1 MNALPMKPMPAGSS
15 GRRHRIAHAPPRST
29 LFWLRRNLTTVL
41 TVLATA
47 FVLGG
52 LVRLAT
58 DRHVA
63 RVVSFQE
70 P

>member
-1 MNALPMKPMPAGSS
+1 MNALPVTPSPARGR
-15 GRRHRIAHAPPRST
+15 GRRHRAEQATPPST
-29 LFWLRRNLTTVL
+29 LGWIRAHLATVL
-41 TVLATA
+41 TVVATA

-58 DRHVA
+58 DRNVT

>member
-1 MNALPMKPMPAGSS
+1 MIALPVPLPEAGGS
-15 GRRHRIAHAPPRST
+15 GRHHRRSARIPKPS
-29 LFWLRRNLTTVL
+29 WLRRNLATVL

-52 LVRLAT
+52 LVRLVT
-58 DRHVA
+58 DRHVTS
-63 RVVSFQE
+63 VVSFQE

>member
-1 MNALPMKPMPAGSS
+1 MNALPVTQSPARGSGPCPHDAKPAS
-15 GRRHRIAHAPPRST
+15 GRS
-29 LFWLRRNLTTVL
+29 WLRRNLATVL
-41 TVLATA
+41 TVMATA

>member
-1 MNALPMKPMPAGSS
+1 MNALPVMPSSARGSGQRQHDARPAS
-15 GRRHRIAHAPPRST
+15 GRA
-29 LFWLRRNLTTVL
+29 WLRRNLATVL
-41 TVLATA
+41 TVMATA